1 MISEKILKESR
12 PKVVK
17 MLAIIFNAVL
27 RIKYFPVSWKTARHN
42 ITKTKKKKKTIV
54 ADMLLPLI
62 SKLLE
67 KIILIRMRKV
77 INRKKFNS
85 VSPV

>member
-1 MISEKILKESR
+1 MISERILKKFP
-12 PKVVK
+12 PKAVK
-17 MLAIIFNAVL
+17 MLVIIFNAVL
-27 RIKYFPVSWKTARHN
+27 RIKYFPVSWTIARYN
-42 ITKTKKKKKTIV
+42 ITKTKKTIV
-54 ADMLLPLI
+54 TDMLLPLI

-77 INRKKFNS
+77 INKKKFNS

>member
-1 MISEKILKESR
+1 MISEKILKEFP

-27 RIKYFPVSWKTARHN
+27 RIKYFPVSWKIARHN
-42 ITKTKKKKKTIV
+42 ITKTKKKKTIV

-85 VSPV
+85 VSAV

>member
-42 ITKTKKKKKTIV
+42 ITKTKKKKTIV

-85 VSPV
+85 N